1 MKKIKLDENLS
12 KDEIEKLYQETI
24 DWCEENTPLKTRVT
38 NKFLEIFDEIE
49 ERVYESRI
57 KREELENKKYDLENV
72 IKELEKIFLRMMK
85 KKKINEDID
94 LMKSEIDFTKT
105 QYEQLTNENMKLRK
119 ELKQKT
125 NLIGQLEN
133 KLNQLK
139 KLIGK
144 LTEVRVILNKYFSSH
159 FENFTQQ
166 EREIIQDMQNYRALN
181 NEPKY
186 KEAMNELL
194 ESGEYDV

>member
-1 MKKIKLDENLS
+1 MLKKLS
-12 KDEIEKLYQETI
+12 LLKKNAVKFVLIQT
-24 DWCEENTPLKTRVT
+24 CERVT
-38 NKFLEIFDEIE
+38 NKFVEIFDEIGA
-49 ERVYESRI
+49 RIYKSTI
-57 KREELENKKYDLENV
+57 KREEVENKKYELENV
-72 IKELEKIFLRMMK
+72 LKELEKKMMKK

-119 ELKQKT
+119 ELEQKT

-166 EREIIQDMQNYRALN
+166 EREIIQNMQNYRALN